1 MKYVLILKTGKVMV
15 FTVKAVA
22 ELYRDINSGSTL
34 VSTFPTADN
43 IARVKESV
51 SFETV

>member
-22 ELYRDINSGSTL
+22 ELYRDINLGSTL
-34 VSTFPTADN
+34 VSTVGCQEN
-43 IARVKESV
+43 IARICESYGAAV
-51 SFETV
+51 V